1 MDYRAL
7 EWISEQWRVHLRR
20 GDLCIQ
26 AGARTSSAASASKA
40 IAVCSLFTAGAAP
53 MDGAQAAMV
62 SSTGHP
68 VSLFEQTAKLQRR
81 GPRLRAR
88 VPTSASFASGCCNEG
103 TVAEAIA
110 ETVDIIRLLCNAQ
123 K

>member
-7 EWISEQWRVHLRR
+7 EWIPEQWRVHLRR

-53 MDGAQAAMV
+53 MDGTQAAMV
-62 SSTGHP
+62 SFVPQPDIQSACLNKPPSCNAVVHAFALAFP
-68 VSLFEQTAKLQRR
+68 QALLSLRVVAM
-81 GPRLRAR
+81 R
-88 VPTSASFASGCCNEG
+88 VP
-103 TVAEAIA
+103 
-110 ETVDIIRLLCNAQ
+110 
-123 K
+123 

>member
-1 MDYRAL
+1 M
-7 EWISEQWRVHLRR
+7 
-20 GDLCIQ
+20 
-26 AGARTSSAASASKA
+26 ARTLETRRSVHSSGGKDKLSSISKQGDRCLQP
-40 IAVCSLFTAGAAP
+40 VHRRRCT
-53 MDGAQAAMV
+53 DGRRPGRDGQFCAT
-62 SSTGHP
+62 TGHP